1 MSLAGLKRVYRCC
14 LIPVSAISFLVEG
27 LWLLLLVGDLLKIL
41 AIISLVWDI
50 CCLFPSFL
58 AHKMAK
64 GNFSTSRLI
73 ASPTSV
79 TLLGVVCLTLS
90 IISLV
95 SIQKDWKDVSSFFL
109 AILNG
114 SFQGTRGLFACL
126 SVTRSDWLEAE
137 EEIPLKTRAVGGYKS
152 KQQTKQHMLNQPL
165 QDL

>member
-58 AHKMAK
+58 AHKIAK
-64 GNFSTSRLI
+64 GNFSTSRPI
-73 ASPTSV
+73 ASPASV
-79 TLLGVVCLTLS
+79 TLLGVVCLALS

-95 SIQKDWKDVSSFFL
+95 SIQKEKWEPIPHL
-109 AILNG
+109 MILNG
-114 SFQGTRGLFACL
+114 ILQGIRGLCACL
-126 SVTRSDWLEAE
+126 SATRSDWLEAE
-137 EEIPLKTRAVGGYKS
+137 EEIPLKTRAVDGYRNKAA
-152 KQQTKQHMLNQPL
+152 NEAIYA
-165 QDL
+165 